1 MLKWD
6 DVTRLAA
13 RLNGIPVLGCR
24 PGSPAA
30 RAGVQ
35 YGDVMTKVNDL
46 PTPDW
51 SAYLEARARGH
62 GRMRVELFRAGETL
76 VFEFELPTQ
85 AQAEPVDPAA
95 LLEELI
101 DSDVMVMLSGTPR
114 RDPELN

>member
-51 SAYLEARARGH
+51 AAYLEARARSH

-85 AQAEPVDPAA
+85 GEPVDPAA
-95 LLEELI
+95 LLDELI
-101 DSDVMVMLSGTPR
+101 EHGTMPMMSNTPPHE
-114 RDPELN
+114 PELN

>member
-13 RLNGIPVLGCR
+13 RLHGIPVLGCR

-35 YGDVMTKVNDL
+35 YGDVLMMVNDL

-51 SAYLEARARGH
+51 TAYLEARARGQ
-62 GRMRVELFRAGETL
+62 GQMRVELFRAGETL
-76 VFEFELPTQ
+76 VLEFALSTPG
-85 AQAEPVDPAA
+85 EPVDTAG
-95 LLEELI
+95 LLDELI
-101 DSDVMVMLSGTPR
+101 EGGTMAMLGSTPR
-114 RDPELN
+114 PDPEPS